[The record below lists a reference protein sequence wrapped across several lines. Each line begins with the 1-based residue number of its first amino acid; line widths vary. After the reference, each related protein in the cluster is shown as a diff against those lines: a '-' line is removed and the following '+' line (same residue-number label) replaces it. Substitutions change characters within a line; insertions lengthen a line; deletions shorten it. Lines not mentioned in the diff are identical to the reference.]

1 MSRPAADR
9 GLFEL
14 RTNREQLPAGW
25 VQLNFEIRG
34 TLPAAPRLL
43 IDDGQGFAEAGAL
56 QLPLPREGQLQT
68 IVQLPARVRRMVLEI
83 GNASR
88 ITLGTLRAREL
99 GTAETGLRL
108 ALPILRRRLAEPW
121 SIPIAGVKLLRTL
134 WAGDLLPDLLQ
145 KEIHEEPQLWYER
158 WHQRYAELSDVDR
171 AAIRAAAGKLV
182 APPRLCVLLLADGA
196 SEAEVERASASVEKQ
211 LYANRELCVVRGAPA
226 LSQVSGD
233 YFLVL
238 DGRDELAEHA
248 LFLLAAEISAHPG
261 ADLVYGDEDSIDAQG
276 RLHEPL
282 FKPDWNPDLFFSTN
296 YLGRAVALRT
306 ARVAETGGFRSDG
319 AYGLLLRTV
328 ARGGEVRHVPFAIV
342 HRRGG
347 DAAGTG
353 EAARRALQDHLGEA
367 AVVEPGPFPA
377 TQRVRWRLPAAPP
390 LVSLIIPTRDARH
403 LLEPCVESLLARTG
417 YRNFELLV
425 VDNGSRAPDAIA
437 YLASLEARQ
446 VARVLRHD
454 QPFNFSAINNFA
466 VGESR
471 GEVVGLLNNDLE
483 FVEPQWL
490 EEMVSHALRPS
501 VGAVG
506 ARLLYPDRTVQH
518 AGVILGIGGLAD
530 HIYKDLPAQAPGYC
544 GRAGLTQDFSAV
556 TAACLL
562 VRRQTYLEVGG
573 LDESFAVAFN
583 DVDFCLRLQE
593 RGLRNVWTPFATVI
607 HHESKS
613 RGREDTLAKVLRF
626 RGEKRRLGR
635 RWAEVIRADPAYNPN
650 LTLQA
655 RNVSLAW
662 PPRVRPPWRR

>member
-1 MSRPAADR
+1 M
-9 GLFEL
+9 FEL

-25 VQLNFEIRG
+25 VQLSFEIRG

-68 IVQLPARVRRMVLEI
+68 IVQLPAHVRRMVLEI

-121 SIPIAGVKLLRTL
+121 SIPIAGVKLLRAL

-196 SEAEVERASASVEKQ
+196 SEAEVERASASVETQ

-296 YLGRAVALRT
+296 YLGRAVALRA
-306 ARVAETGGFRSDG
+306 ARVAEVGGFRGDG

-342 HRRGG
+342 HRRG
-347 DAAGTG
+347 DDDAGTG

-425 VDNGSRAPDAIA
+425 VDNGSRAPDAVA

-626 RGEKRRLGR
+626 RGEKRRLAR
-635 RWAEVIRADPAYNPN
+635 RWPGLIREDPAYNPN
-650 LTLQA
+650 LTLKA